1 MQNWCVIDF
10 SLFLCCATPG
20 ILLINVFQ
28 PLGTKTDFIIDTC
41 SAGCG
46 TLAVTIDGPSKA
58 SMDCTEV
65 EEGYKVR
72 YTPLCPGDYY
82 IAVKYN
88 GYHIAGSPYRVA
100 CTGEFLAERG
110 VQESSSVMVE
120 TVTKTAKKLPA
131 QMLPLFKSNA
141 SKVTSKGMGLKK
153 AYMNKQ
159 NSFNVQCGDAGKD
172 NYDLNADWYSLLNSN
187 SSFKGANLLFV
198 AIYGPKGPCD
208 EVFTKHLG
216 HNNYQVNY
224 TVRDRGDYVIIVKWG
239 DDHIPGSPFKV
250 EV

>member
-1 MQNWCVIDF
+1 MIFF
-10 SLFLCCATPG
+10 SNKG
-20 ILLINVFQ
+20 H
-28 PLGTKTDFIIDTC
+28 KTDFIVNTC

-88 GYHIAGSPYRVA
+88 SYHIAGSPYRVP
-100 CTGEFLAERG
+100 CTGELLAEKG

-120 TVTKTAKKLPA
+120 TVTKIAKKSA
-131 QMLPLFKSNA
+131 TQTLPLFRSDA

-153 AYMNKQ
+153 AYLNKQ
-159 NSFNVQCGDAGKD
+159 NAFNVCATDAGEFTDK
-172 NYDLNADWYSLLNSN
+172 
-187 SSFKGANLLFV
+187 LF
-198 AIYGPKGPCD
+198 
-208 EVFTKHLG
+208 
-216 HNNYQVNY
+216 
-224 TVRDRGDYVIIVKWG
+224 
-239 DDHIPGSPFKV
+239 S
-250 EV
+250 